1 METKELF
8 VIAFDLGGVI
18 FAKHK
23 DNRFFKKNYL
33 ETELSFGI
41 YTLIIELSKD
51 PSIKLIII
59 SKAFPK
65 NAKRSKEILDLYRLT
80 EHFNSIIFCEDNA
93 SKYPIAK
100 AMKAKI
106 MIDDKP
112 EVLSHFDSS
121 IHRFLFNDESRHRL
135 SQTIEK
141 IKNITK

>member
-18 FAKHK
+18 FTKHN

-112 EVLSHFDSS
+112 EVLAHFDSS
-121 IHRFLFNDESRHRL
+121 IHRFLFNNETRHRL

>member
-18 FAKHK
+18 FAKHN

-65 NAKRSKEILDLYRLT
+65 YA
-80 EHFNSIIFCEDNA
+80 
-93 SKYPIAK
+93 
-100 AMKAKI
+100 
-106 MIDDKP
+106 
-112 EVLSHFDSS
+112 
-121 IHRFLFNDESRHRL
+121 
-135 SQTIEK
+135 
-141 IKNITK
+141 